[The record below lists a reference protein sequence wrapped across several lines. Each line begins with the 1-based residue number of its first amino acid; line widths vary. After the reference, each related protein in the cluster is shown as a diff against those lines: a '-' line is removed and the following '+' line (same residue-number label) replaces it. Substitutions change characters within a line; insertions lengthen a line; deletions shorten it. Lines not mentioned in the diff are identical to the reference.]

1 MSTSTPLHDAAQP
14 PRPAG
19 AGAARVV
26 AARPVAWFFVLAFA
40 LTWAWWL
47 ALTGWTVTQGD
58 GWPTHFPGLLG
69 PALAALLVTAATQ
82 GMAGVHQLVA
92 RMGRWRIGLSGWLLA
107 ASPLAPGVVAVLV
120 VGLAGQGCPS
130 AAELGRYSGLPALG
144 VVAVWLLVVVAN
156 GLGEETGWRGYA
168 QQQLQRRHGA
178 LGATLVVAVLWAAWH
193 APMFAVVDSYRSLG
207 LTALPGFFLGLACG
221 AVVLTWV
228 YNTCHHSIL
237 AAAVWHGCYNLAAA
251 TQASQ
256 GVVAAVVTTAIMA
269 WAVVLVALE
278 ARANRHGASILAA
291 GDDREPRCQVAHAPA
306 VNRPRHPGW

>member
-1 MSTSTPLHDAAQP
+1 
-14 PRPAG
+14 
-19 AGAARVV
+19 
-26 AARPVAWFFVLAFA
+26 
-40 LTWAWWL
+40 
-47 ALTGWTVTQGD
+47 
-58 GWPTHFPGLLG
+58 
-69 PALAALLVTAATQ
+69 
-82 GMAGVHQLVA
+82 MAGVHQLVA
-92 RMGRWRIGLSGWLLA
+92 RRGRWRIGLSGWLLA
-107 ASPLAPGVVAVLV
+107 ASPLALGVVAVLV
-120 VGLAGQGCPS
+120 VGLAGQGWPS

-144 VVAVWLLVVVAN
+144 VVAVWL
-156 GLGEETGWRGYA
+156 
-168 QQQLQRRHGA
+168 
-178 LGATLVVAVLWAAWH
+178 LVVAVLWAAWH

-278 ARANRHGASILAA
+278 VRANRHGASILAA
-291 GDDREPRCQVAHAPA
+291 GDDRG
-306 VNRPRHPGW
+306 PGARSHTHQP